1 MNWRQPRRFTF
12 VSRSPQGCVLR
23 YCEGIPIDANYAVA
37 ASLTGCDCISITKLP
52 CRGVEARLKTTC
64 GCFASRA
71 TSGKAIWN
79 SDADH
84 LRWIKTPQIS
94 YPIRLTST
102 PILIEASHE
111 RDDPGRINLT
121 ELDFLT
127 KGYEVSGIGWT
138 KTNSRVCGRSR
149 GFGRGG
155 YPTRGRDSCHTG
167 FASAS
172 RQPAGDVLG

>member
-1 MNWRQPRRFTF
+1 MQPREK
-12 VSRSPQGCVLR
+12 RSGT
-23 YCEGIPIDANYAVA
+23 
-37 ASLTGCDCISITKLP
+37 LTLTIFDGSK
-52 CRGVEARLKTTC
+52 RLKV
-64 GCFASRA
+64 
-71 TSGKAIWN
+71 
-79 SDADH
+79 
-84 LRWIKTPQIS
+84 S

-111 RDDPGRINLT
+111 RDDPGQINLT

-155 YPTRGRDSCHTG
+155 CPTRGRDFRNTR